1 MTAGS
6 LAMRY
11 HVGPHAVSTSMHV
24 RIHQDNAESS
34 IRGYQLVIHCTVG
47 SLQVD
52 ERSRLGEQREEVRV
66 VSSLQNLASVLGTC
80 LAASSKVRCA
90 VRWIRRATLN
100 TISLSFPCLHRRYKN
115 YHDTACSPYMEICV
129 RYRVL

>member
-24 RIHQDNAESS
+24 RTHQDNAESS

-66 VSSLQNLASVLGTC
+66 VSSLLASVLGSIKQGTVR
-80 LAASSKVRCA
+80 SKMDQEGNVECNLL
-90 VRWIRRATLN
+90 VVSLFTPSLIK
-100 TISLSFPCLHRRYKN
+100 TIMTQHAHHIWRY
-115 YHDTACSPYMEICV
+115 V
-129 RYRVL
+129 